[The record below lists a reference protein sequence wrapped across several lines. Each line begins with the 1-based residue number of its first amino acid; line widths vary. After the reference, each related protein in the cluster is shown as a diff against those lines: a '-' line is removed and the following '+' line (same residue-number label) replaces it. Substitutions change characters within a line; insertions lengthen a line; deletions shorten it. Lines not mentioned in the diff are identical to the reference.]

1 MQSKIKELLK
11 KHNITLAAHFYEKN
25 EIFELA
31 DLTGDSLALAQ
42 KTANLTNP
50 LIFCGVKFMGES
62 AKILNPNIN
71 VYMPRLADCSMARM
85 AQEVLVE
92 NNIKL
97 LKENNIDFIPITYIN
112 STAKT
117 KAIVAREGGLTC
129 TSSNSEKIIKWAF
142 SKNKKIFFLPD
153 KNLGINTAT
162 KLGKKAK
169 VIGEDNWQEADIIC
183 FDGHC
188 SVHQLFRPEHIDF
201 YREKFPDIKIALHP
215 ECSPEVVKKADFA
228 GSTSQILEYVKKHK
242 NEKIAIGT
250 EINFVNWI
258 KENINPNV
266 YILSSTIPECP
277 SMNET
282 KLKDLYELLVAIDEN
297 RAYNK
302 IEVDEDV
309 ANDAKKA
316 LTRMMEL
323 S

>member
-31 DLTGDSLALAQ
+31 NLTGDSLALAQ

-62 AKILNPNIN
+62 AKILNPNID

-97 LKENNIDFIPITYIN
+97 LKQNNIDFIPITYIN

-153 KNLGINTAT
+153 KNLGINTAA

-188 SVHQLFRPEHIDF
+188 SVHQLFMLEHIDF

-215 ECSPEVVKKADFA
+215 ECNPEVVKKADFA

-258 KENINPNV
+258 KKNINPNV

-282 KLKDLYELLVAIDEN
+282 TLKDLYELLVAIDEN

-302 IEVDEDV
+302 IEVDENV